1 MPFNFSY
8 PGLLARLLLYPT
20 RCGKFKGLLSG
31 WICTL
36 FEQLKKN
43 WRVKGVDMALSSS
56 IQYEKF
62 SILEAFDSSG
72 LLALQMLRSGNS
84 SSLTVS
90 FLRSIIAKVFHDSH
104 DQRRVIF
111 FLDKGRILHAREI
124 IEFAKRL
131 TSFCFLTLRTHHH
144 SIQ

>member
-1 MPFNFSY
+1 
-8 PGLLARLLLYPT
+8 
-20 RCGKFKGLLSG
+20 
-31 WICTL
+31 
-36 FEQLKKN
+36 
-43 WRVKGVDMALSSS
+43 MALSSS

-72 LLALQMLRSGNS
+72 FLALQMLRSGNS